1 MGNQSHSGLIYIRY
15 SWYSVGRRENFPG
28 QYWFSGAACAPFQ
41 GFGRLETVKGE
52 CAPDDP
58 GRPFLSHSD
67 RKERL
72 VDERFE
78 RPYPSIEADACKS
91 CGRCA
96 AACPKG
102 CLAISETY
110 NRYGVKAVA
119 YKGSGCIGCGICFYN
134 CPEPYAIRIVRKG
147 GAQ

>member
-1 MGNQSHSGLIYIRY
+1 MSLGVGFARLG
-15 SWYSVGRRENFPG
+15 SVEGRCVPGFARRAASFP
-28 QYWFSGAACAPFQ
+28 Q
-41 GFGRLETVKGE
+41 
-52 CAPDDP
+52 
-58 GRPFLSHSD
+58 RP
-67 RKERL
+67 EGGL
-72 VDERFE
+72 VDEQFE

-119 YKGSGCIGCGICFYN
+119 YKGAGCVGCGICFYN